1 MGNSKVENTL
11 KKGADK
17 IESGAK
23 QLGIKTSHYII
34 SAMGIVVG
42 LSWNDTIK
50 DTIREYFPLGRDE
63 IRAKI
68 LYSVILTGILLL
80 LVSLLPNTKSELP
93 AETKIK
99 VERQELESTKK
110 ELKRSINENKK
121 ILDKNEKMLNKIK
134 KYYDPNPYTTILN

>member
-1 MGNSKVENTL
+1 MGKDKLKSTLEN
-11 KKGADK
+11 GAEK

-34 SAMGIVVG
+34 NAMGLVVG

-50 DTIREYFPLGRDE
+50 DAIKEYVPISRDE

-68 LYSVILTGILLL
+68 FYSVVLTVVLMLI
-80 LVSLLPNTKSELP
+80 VALLPNTKDELP

-99 VERQELESTKK
+99 VEKQELENTKK
-110 ELKRSINENKK
+110 ELQKTIKENNKTVEENKK
-121 ILDKNEKMLNKIK
+121 IIERNEKMINEIK
-134 KYYDPNPYTTILN
+134 KLHAPY